1 MRFDDDILRGDTGA
15 PPPDDATTPSAEAG
29 ATPSPEPA
37 PAVGGETAATGPAAG
52 PTALGGAAEPAAG
65 PTPPPPPIWTP
76 PASQSPW
83 APPSS
88 PWAPPPPASP
98 WPTPQPGGW
107 AQPGTPQG
115 SPVPGGPT
123 GWPPQAPPTP
133 SWPPQPQAAP
143 TWPPQRPPAL
153 PAWQQGS
160 AWQQGQSWAPN
171 QPPRTFDSFGAP
183 AGEGAARRPSRLPG
197 FLAVVAACLLAFS
210 GGMVVDH
217 TFFPATTT
225 ATPATAPGSTATSG
239 SSVQGSALYQEALQI
254 VKANFVGRASVTDQ
268 QLVYGAIKGMVDSL
282 GDTGH
287 STFLTPAEYA
297 AFQSS
302 LNASVAGIGVVM
314 SSANGVFRVDKV
326 ITGSPAA
333 AGGVKAGDTITAVE
347 GQSTTNMT
355 MDNVSTAIRGTAGTK
370 VTITV
375 IHAGSTTPV
384 DITMTRAN
392 VSVPLAE
399 WGMIPGTHTADI
411 VLAEFSTGAA
421 DQTQADITAATK
433 AGATSIILDLR
444 GNPGGY
450 ADEAQGVAS
459 EFLTSGNVYI
469 QQDANGHNT
478 DEPVDTSRQHTKL
491 PLVVL
496 VDHDSASSSE
506 IVAGALQDPGRARI
520 VGVATFGTGTV
531 LQSFKLSDGSVIIL
545 GTSWWLTPKGH
556 KIFGTGITPDQ
567 TVALAVGTIPLDPTT
582 LPTMTAAQLT
592 ASGDAQLLAAVK
604 DLNP

>member
-1 MRFDDDILRGDTGA
+1 M
-15 PPPDDATTPSAEAG
+15 PS
-29 ATPSPEPA
+29 
-37 PAVGGETAATGPAAG
+37 GPG
-52 PTALGGAAEPAAG
+52 
-65 PTPPPPPIWTP
+65 
-76 PASQSPW
+76 
-83 APPSS
+83 
-88 PWAPPPPASP
+88 
-98 WPTPQPGGW
+98 
-107 AQPGTPQG
+107 
-115 SPVPGGPT
+115 
-123 GWPPQAPPTP
+123 GWPPQVPAAP
-133 SWPPQPQAAP
+133 SWPPQQQSTPA
-143 TWPPQRPPAL
+143 WPPQQPPAP
-153 PAWQQGS
+153 PAWQPGS
-160 AWQQGQSWAPN
+160 SWQQGQGWPPN
-171 QPPRTFDSFGAP
+171 QPPRTFDSLGAP
-183 AGEGAARRPSRLPG
+183 AGDGMPRRPSRLPG
-197 FLAVVAACLLAFS
+197 ILAVVAACLLAFS

-217 TFFPATTT
+217 TFFPTTTT
-225 ATPATAPGSTATSG
+225 ATPGSTPGSTATSG
-239 SSVQGSALYQEALQI
+239 TSVPSSALYQEALQI

-355 MDNVSTAIRGTAGTK
+355 MDDVSTAIRGTAGTK

-478 DEPVDTSRQHTKL
+478 DEPVDTSRQHTNL

-506 IVAGALQDPGRARI
+506 IVAGALQDPGRAKI
-520 VGVATFGTGTV
+520 VGVPTFGTGTV

-545 GTSWWLTPKGH
+545 GTSWWLTPNGH

-582 LPTMTAAQLT
+582 LPTMTVAQLS

>member
-1 MRFDDDILRGDTGA
+1 MRFDDDNLSGDTGA
-15 PPPDDATTPSAEAG
+15 PPPDDATTSSPEAG

-37 PAVGGETAATGPAAG
+37 APFGGEPAANGPAAG
-52 PTALGGAAEPAAG
+52 PTGLGGPAGPTAQ
-65 PTPPPPPIWTP
+65 PTPPPPPVWTP
-76 PASQSPW
+76 PAQQSQW
-83 APPSS
+83 APPPN

-98 WPTPQPGGW
+98 WQTPQPGGW

-143 TWPPQRPPAL
+143 TWPPQQPPAL

-183 AGEGAARRPSRLPG
+183 PGDGAPRRPSRLPG

-225 ATPATAPGSTATSG
+225 TPATTPGSTATSG

-254 VKANFVGRASVTDQ
+254 VKNNFVGRASVTDQ
-268 QLVYGAIKGMVDSL
+268 QLLYGAIKGMVDSL

-302 LNASVAGIGVVM
+302 LSASVAGIGVVM
-314 SSANGVFRVDKV
+314 SSANSVFRVDKV

-333 AGGVKAGDTITAVE
+333 AAGVKVGDTITAVE

-355 MDNVSTAIRGTAGTK
+355 MNDVGTKIRGTAGTK

-392 VSVPLAE
+392 ISVPLAE

-421 DQTQADITAATK
+421 DQVQTEITAATK

-450 ADEAQGVAS
+450 ADEAQAVAS
-459 EFLTSGNVYI
+459 EFLTSGTVYI
-469 QQDANGHNT
+469 QQDANGKNT
-478 DEPVDTSRQHTKL
+478 NVSVDTSRQHTKL

-506 IVAGALQDPGRARI
+506 IVAGALQDPGRAKI
-520 VGVATFGTGTV
+520 VGVPTFGTGTV

-545 GTSWWLTPKGH
+545 GTSWWLTPNGH